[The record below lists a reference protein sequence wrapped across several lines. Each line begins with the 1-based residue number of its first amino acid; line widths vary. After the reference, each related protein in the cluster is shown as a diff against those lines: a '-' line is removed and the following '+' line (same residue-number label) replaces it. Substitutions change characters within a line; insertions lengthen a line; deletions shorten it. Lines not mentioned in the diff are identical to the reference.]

1 MVREIIKDQIFLA
14 KKSVDATKEDAQLV
28 RDLQDT
34 LRAHLEECVGMAAN
48 MIGEN
53 KNIIVYVHNGFV
65 FAMINPVIIDKDYGV
80 IAGHG
85 RLMAAKAEGIEEVP
99 CVYAEHLTEAQKK
112 ALRTLIADLRKQ
124 FGANLKVVGHHDY
137 NSAKAC
143 PCFDVKA
150 EKY

>member
-1 MVREIIKDQIFLA
+1 MVREIIKDQTFLA

-65 FAMINPVIIDKDYGV
+65 FAMINPVIIDKQKPYETEEGCLSLDGV
-80 IAGHG
+80 RPCTRYEEIEVEYIDRSWNQKRSKFSGFTAEIIQHEIDHLHG
-85 RLMAAKAEGIEEVP
+85 I
-99 CVYAEHLTEAQKK
+99 
-112 ALRTLIADLRKQ
+112 LI
-124 FGANLKVVGHHDY
+124 
-137 NSAKAC
+137 
-143 PCFDVKA
+143 
-150 EKY
+150 